1 MSDQQNIVEEVEL
14 SIVIPCLNE
23 VETVATCVRKAVSW
37 IRLRGVKGEVVVADN
52 GSTDGSIAAARAEGA
67 RVVNV
72 NEKGYGN
79 ALMYGIRSAAGKYVI
94 MGDADNSYDF
104 SQLDG
109 FIDQLRLGCELVQG
123 CRLPVGGGTIMP
135 SAMPVLH
142 RWWGNPMFS
151 IFARIWFGAPIHD
164 VYCGLRGFPK
174 KFYESLNMQCTGM
187 EFAVEMVIRAS
198 LGKAKITEV
207 PITLHPDGRKTRKPH
222 LKTFRDGWRTL
233 RFFLLYSP
241 MWLFLIPGIAMML
254 IGLVASLVLLPGT
267 FFVGKIGFDIHT
279 LLFSA
284 TMIII
289 GANATA
295 FALLSRT
302 FAAKTGL
309 LPGNKSLEWIDRSLS
324 LEMGLGIAAIM
335 FLLGIVIAVVSFYL
349 WSQTGFGELNSARY
363 VRLVVCSTTLLILGA
378 QLGLTFFFLGVLNLK
393 RHSR

>member
-1 MSDQQNIVEEVEL
+1 
-14 SIVIPCLNE
+14 
-23 VETVATCVRKAVSW
+23 
-37 IRLRGVKGEVVVADN
+37 
-52 GSTDGSIAAARAEGA
+52 
-67 RVVNV
+67 
-72 NEKGYGN
+72 
-79 ALMYGIRSAAGKYVI
+79 
-94 MGDADNSYDF
+94 
-104 SQLDG
+104 
-109 FIDQLRLGCELVQG
+109 
-123 CRLPVGGGTIMP
+123 
-135 SAMPVLH
+135 
-142 RWWGNPMFS
+142 
-151 IFARIWFGAPIHD
+151 
-164 VYCGLRGFPK
+164 
-174 KFYESLNMQCTGM
+174 
-187 EFAVEMVIRAS
+187 MVIRAS